1 MMLAVYFLLALSFVL
16 VMAVSLFP
24 VNGDKGAAEDK
35 QDKEQRGSL
44 K

>member
-1 MMLAVYFLLALSFVL
+1 MLAIFFLITLSFIL

-24 VNGDKGAAEDK
+24 VNGGNEAAEEK
-35 QDKEQRGSL
+35 HNKEQRGSL